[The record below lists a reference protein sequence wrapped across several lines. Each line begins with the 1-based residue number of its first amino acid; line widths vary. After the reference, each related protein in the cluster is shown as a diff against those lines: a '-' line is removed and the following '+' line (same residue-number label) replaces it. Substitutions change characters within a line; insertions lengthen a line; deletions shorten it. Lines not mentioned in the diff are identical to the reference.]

1 MGSYRTEI
9 LHSAEKETRKIN
21 KEHLKRIVDVID
33 ALSENPFPKHAK
45 KLAGSRSSY
54 RIRISNY
61 RILYEVN
68 KSDKVITIYHIL
80 HRKNAYRKS

>member
-1 MGSYRTEI
+1 MGSYKTEI
-9 LHSAEKETRKIN
+9 LHSAEKEARKIN

-54 RIRISNY
+54 RIRTRDY
-61 RILYEVN
+61 RILYEVS
-68 KSDKVITIYHIL
+68 KPDKVITIFHIL